1 MLTWCLWGEG
11 VTGGAVEEMM
21 IRMEGEMMTETEEEV
36 AKTETDEQREIE
48 KEEKIMTEREGG
60 MMRTEREEGMVK
72 TGKGEGMKTG
82 EGRMKR
88 TEGGLGGTGSEMTK
102 TEGRTNMMGG
112 GETMRGKNGGG
123 RKTGVMAMARE
134 DGKTMNM
141 GSGVVVIIEI
151 ETEKEEDDRTGTE
164 MAEAQVADM
173 IEMGGKERKGMIV
186 MIETGRET
194 TRGKG
199 PVRTITVAGREKDQ
213 LSEAWIG

>member
-1 MLTWCLWGEG
+1 
-11 VTGGAVEEMM
+11 
-21 IRMEGEMMTETEEEV
+21 MMTETEEEV

-48 KEEKIMTEREGG
+48 KEEKIMTGRGG
-60 MMRTEREEGMVK
+60 
-72 TGKGEGMKTG
+72 GMKTG

-102 TEGRTNMMGG
+102 TEGRRNMMGG
-112 GETMRGKNGGG
+112 GETMRGRNEGG
-123 RKTGVMAMARE
+123 RKASTGVMAIARE

-151 ETEKEEDDRTGTE
+151 ETGKEEEDRTGTE

-173 IEMGGKERKGMIV
+173 IEMGGKERKGMS
-186 MIETGRET
+186 ETGRET

-199 PVRTITVAGREKDQ
+199 PVKTITVAGREKSQ

>member
-1 MLTWCLWGEG
+1 MVEG
-11 VTGGAVEEMM
+11 IGWFWEFV
-21 IRMEGEMMTETEEEV
+21 
-36 AKTETDEQREIE
+36 
-48 KEEKIMTEREGG
+48 
-60 MMRTEREEGMVK
+60 
-72 TGKGEGMKTG
+72 
-82 EGRMKR
+82 
-88 TEGGLGGTGSEMTK
+88 
-102 TEGRTNMMGG
+102 GG
-112 GETMRGKNGGG
+112 GSRVG

-141 GSGVVVIIEI
+141 WIRVAVTIEI

-164 MAEAQVADM
+164 MAEAQVPDM

-199 PVRTITVAGREKDQ
+199 LVKTITVAGREKSQ

>member
-1 MLTWCLWGEG
+1 M
-11 VTGGAVEEMM
+11 GAVEEMM
-21 IRMEGEMMTETEEEV
+21 IRMEG
-36 AKTETDEQREIE
+36 
-48 KEEKIMTEREGG
+48 G
-60 MMRTEREEGMVK
+60 MMTEREEGMVK
-72 TGKGEGMKTG
+72 TGKEERMKTG
-82 EGRMKR
+82 EGRRKR

-102 TEGRTNMMGG
+102 IEGRTNMMGG
-112 GETMRGKNGGG
+112 GETMRGMNVGG

-151 ETEKEEDDRTGTE
+151 ETEIEEEDRTGTE
-164 MAEAQVADM
+164 MAEAQAADM

-186 MIETGRET
+186 TGRET

-199 PVRTITVAGREKDQ
+199 PAKIITVAGREKSQ